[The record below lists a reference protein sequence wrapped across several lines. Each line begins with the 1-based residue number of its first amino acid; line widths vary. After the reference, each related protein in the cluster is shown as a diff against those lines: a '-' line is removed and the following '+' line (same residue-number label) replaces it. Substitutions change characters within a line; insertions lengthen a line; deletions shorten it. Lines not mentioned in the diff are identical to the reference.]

1 MSARNA
7 ISARPLRA
15 IAWLAALA
23 FLAGF
28 AGYLALSPPRLDGG
42 VWLAG
47 QAHSAL
53 VRPGLASARASPG
66 GDKNAD

>member
-42 VWLAG
+42 VWLVG

-53 VRPGLASARASPG
+53 VRPGMASARASPG